1 MAKTASSSSSCPE
14 SRPPITPEAK
24 ESQMISLAMD
34 LVEKRLRDGSAS
46 SQETTH
52 FLKLATT
59 KARQE
64 LAILEAQK
72 KLIEAKIEDIESRK
86 ETKAM
91 FEEAIRAMRTYRGKG
106 DVDDDTDIY

>member
-1 MAKTASSSSSCPE
+1 MAKTASSSGEFPK

-52 FLKLATT
+52 FLKLATV
-59 KARQE
+59 KAKKE
-64 LAILEAQK
+64 LEILEEQR
-72 KLIEAKIEDIESRK
+72 KLIVAKTDEIDSRK

-91 FEEAIRAMRTYRGKG
+91 FEAAIKAMQTYKGKG
-106 DVDDDTDIY
+106 DVDEDTDIL

>member
-1 MAKTASSSSSCPE
+1 MAKAVSSSNSLPE
-14 SRPPITPEAK
+14 SRPPITLEAK
-24 ESQMISLAMD
+24 ENQMISLAMD

-59 KARQE
+59 KHRE
-64 LAILEAQK
+64 EMEILKEQR
-72 KLIEAKIEDIESRK
+72 KLIVAKTEDIESRK

-91 FEEAIRAMRTYRGKG
+91 FEAAIKAMRTYSGKG
-106 DVDDDTDIY
+106 DVDEDTDSF

>member
-1 MAKTASSSSSCPE
+1 MAKTTSSSGPIPD

-24 ESQMISLAMD
+24 ENQMISLAMD

-59 KARQE
+59 KAQKE
-64 LAILEAQK
+64 LAILEEQR
-72 KLIEAKIEDIESRK
+72 KLIVAKTEDIESRK

-91 FEEAIRAMRTYRGKG
+91 FEAAIRAMRTYSGKG
-106 DVDDDTDIY
+106 DADEDTGIY

>member
-1 MAKTASSSSSCPE
+1 MAKTISSSSPTPNG
-14 SRPPITPEAK
+14 RPPITPEAK
-24 ESQMISLAMD
+24 EAQMISLAMD

-59 KARQE
+59 KAREE
-64 LAILEAQK
+64 LAILKEQR
-72 KLIEAKIEDIESRK
+72 KLVVAKTTDIESRQ

-91 FEEAIRAMRTYRGKG
+91 FENAIKAMRTYSGKD
-106 DVDDDTDIY
+106 DVDDDTDV

>member
-1 MAKTASSSSSCPE
+1 MAKTTSSTSVGRE

-59 KARQE
+59 KARKELEILQE
-64 LAILEAQK
+64 QK
-72 KLIEAKIEDIESRK
+72 KLIAAKTEELESRK

-91 FEEAIRAMRTYRGKG
+91 FEAAIKAMRTYSGKG
-106 DVDDDTDIY
+106 DVDEDTDIF

>member
-1 MAKTASSSSSCPE
+1 MAETTSSASANRK

-59 KARQE
+59 KARKELEILQE
-64 LAILEAQK
+64 QK
-72 KLIEAKIEDIESRK
+72 KLIAAKTEELESRK

-91 FEEAIRAMRTYRGKG
+91 FEAAIKAMRTYSGKG
-106 DVDDDTDIY
+106 DVDEDTDIF

>member
-24 ESQMISLAMD
+24 ENQMISLAMD

-59 KARQE
+59 KARKE
-64 LAILEAQK
+64 LAILEEQR
-72 KLIEAKIEDIESRK
+72 KLIVAKTEDIESRK

-91 FEEAIRAMRTYRGKG
+91 FEAAIKAMRTYSGKG
-106 DVDDDTDIY
+106 DVDEDTDLY